1 MTEAEQL
8 EESRR
13 FSLQARRDLQDIRDL
28 RNNQPFNRYW
38 LRRLSTRIQILD
50 DRFRNDDAM
59 KCPHEEREILRRCI
73 KELNDLSTMMDSD
86 ESNAKVSLE
95 RQG

>member
-8 EESRR
+8 EESKRY
-13 FSLQARRDLQDIRDL
+13 SLQARRDMQDIRDL

-38 LRRLSTRIQILD
+38 LRRLSARIQELD
-50 DRFRNDDAM
+50 NRFRNDTAAE
-59 KCPHEEREILRRCI
+59 CSHEEREILRRCI
-73 KELNDLSTMMDSD
+73 KELNDLSTMMDTE
-86 ESNAKVSLE
+86 ESNAKVSLD